1 MTQQQIQNKEKC
13 PRCGK
18 NNLITDAESGELFCG
33 KCGFVID
40 EKVSNNGSERTFS
53 DSTVNKSRTGDGTSL
68 TRHDQGLSTIINPVN
83 KDSSGNPL
91 SASMKSSL
99 KRLRVWD
106 NRSRS
111 KNSVDRNLQQ
121 ALSELLKMKE
131 KLSLSDAIGEKAAY
145 IYRKALE
152 KKLVRGRSI
161 QSLIAASLYA
171 ACRESGIPRTLN
183 EVSDSG
189 NIRRKELSVCYR
201 LLLKELDLRMPVTD
215 SVSCIAK
222 IASTTKLSE
231 KTKRYATKI
240 LKKAETQQMMA
251 GKDPMGMAASA
262 LYLASL
268 ETKNNIT
275 QRVMAEASG
284 VTEVTIR
291 NRCKSLKSL
300 DV

>member
-1 MTQQQIQNKEKC
+1 MTQQIQNKEKC

-18 NNLITDAESGELFCG
+18 DNLVTDAESAELFCG
-33 KCGFVID
+33 RCGFVID
-40 EKVSNNGSERTFS
+40 ERISNFGPERTFS
-53 DSTVNKSRTGDGTSL
+53 DSTTNKARTGDRASL
-68 TRHDQGLSTIINPVN
+68 TRHDQGLSTVISSVN

-91 SASMKSSL
+91 STSMKSSL
-99 KRLRVWD
+99 KQLRIMD
-106 NRSRS
+106 SRSRS
-111 KNSVDRNLQQ
+111 AKNVDRNLQQ
-121 ALSELLKMKE
+121 ALNELLKIKE
-131 KLSLSDAIGEKAAY
+131 NLFLPEPVVEKVAY

-152 KKLVRGRSI
+152 KNLIRGRSI
-161 QSLIAASLYA
+161 SGLIAASLYA
-171 ACRESGIPRTLN
+171 ACRESGVPRTLN
-183 EVSDSG
+183 EISNIC

-201 LLLKELDLRMPVTD
+201 LLLKELELKMPVLD

-222 IASTTKLSE
+222 IASNTELPE
-231 KTKRYATKI
+231 KTKRHAVKI
-240 LKKAETQQMMA
+240 LRKAEAEQIMA

-268 ETKNNIT
+268 ETGNGIT